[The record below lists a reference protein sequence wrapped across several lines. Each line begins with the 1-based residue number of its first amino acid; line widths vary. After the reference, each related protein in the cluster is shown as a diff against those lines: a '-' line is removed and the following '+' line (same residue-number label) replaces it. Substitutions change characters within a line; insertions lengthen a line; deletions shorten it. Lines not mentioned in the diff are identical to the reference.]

1 MLRGEAGFLL
11 QLAEH
16 RLDRRFVAV
25 LRAQLLDNLDDH
37 RQQLVFAEVVR
48 RALHL
53 VVDGTAALELQYLSA
68 QLIARVNAC
77 LGSGA
82 VARLKLRPGRIN
94 PPPRTL
100 AAQNAQP
107 AAPDPI
113 PADADPLSF
122 ALESL
127 RRRLKAKSQA
137 L

>member
-1 MLRGEAGFLL
+1 MTA
-11 QLAEH
+11 A
-16 RLDRRFVAV
+16 
-25 LRAQLLDNLDDH
+25 
-37 RQQLVFAEVVR
+37 
-48 RALHL
+48 
-53 VVDGTAALELQYLSA
+53 VDGTAALELQYLSA
-68 QLIARVNAC
+68 QLIERVNAC

-94 PPPRTL
+94 PLPRTL